1 MSGAPA
7 GARNFVLVTLDSCR
21 YDAFETAH
29 APNLRGLGALQKRY
43 SYASWTPPSHYAML
57 AGLLPHASLPHTHA
71 SALYVHEFREHERRL
86 GFPVMTPGYNMD
98 AFYFPS
104 FLRAHGYTT
113 HARVSMHLLH
123 PTGPL
128 NRDFDS
134 FKLMPR
140 INDFAAI
147 IDDVQFDD
155 GRPGFWLLNVGETH
169 YPYALADDP
178 VNEWPRIPGIAGIL
192 AALRSGDVLQL
203 PPPVS
208 AQQLVDLRAR
218 QVRALEAIDRL
229 FPRLVA
235 KLPRNTAIVV
245 TADHGE
251 LFGEDG
257 FLGHGPVQHEKVF
270 EVPFIEA
277 IL

>member
-1 MSGAPA
+1 MSGAT

-21 YDAFETAH
+21 YDAFEAAH
-29 APNLRGLGALQKRY
+29 TPNLRGLGVLQKRY
-43 SYASWTPPSHYAML
+43 SYASWTPPSHYTML
-57 AGLLPHASLPHTHA
+57 AGLLPHASLPNTHA
-71 SALYVHEFREHERRL
+71 SAMYLHEFREHERRL
-86 GFPVMTPGYNMD
+86 GFRVMLPNYNMG
-98 AFYFPS
+98 AFYLPV
-104 FLRAHGYTT
+104 FLRDHGYAT
-113 HARVSMHLLH
+113 HARVSMHLLD

-128 NRDFDS
+128 NRGFDS
-134 FKLMPR
+134 YKLMRR
-140 INDFAAI
+140 INDFGAI

-155 GRPGFWLLNVGETH
+155 GRPAFWLLNVGETH

-178 VNEWPRIPGIAGIL
+178 MSEWPRIPGTTGIL
-192 AALRSGDVLQL
+192 EALSRGDTVQL
-203 PPPVS
+203 PPLFS
-208 AQQLVDLRAR
+208 AQELAGLRAR
-218 QVRALEAIDRL
+218 QVRALEGVDRL
-229 FPRLVA
+229 FPRLFA
-235 KLPRNTAIVV
+235 KLPGNTAIVV